1 MSKKEV
7 TNRLQ
12 EGEERTED
20 ANRFEETRSME
31 ARERQKRAI
40 MNMTYPDPL
49 SIGEAKAPH
58 GMVYG
63 WIRANIAGDESYE
76 RMTESSE
83 RGWTP
88 VPADR
93 HPSLAKKALF
103 GRMDHLNGYIHR
115 KGAILCERPEEL
127 DRLEKEKYAKMNYQ
141 VMTSMPGTDNYMGEP
156 TIPVRN
162 NSETYATKNART

>member
-1 MSKKEV
+1 MSKREV

-20 ANRFEETRSME
+20 SNRFEESRSLE
-31 ARERQKRAI
+31 SRERQKRAI

-49 SIGEAKAPH
+49 SIGEVTPPI

-63 WIRANIAGDESYE
+63 WVRSSIGGDESFE
-76 RMTESSE
+76 RITEASE

-88 VPADR
+88 VPSDR
-93 HPSLAKKALF
+93 HPSLAKKSLF
-103 GRMDHLNGYIHR
+103 GRTDHLNGYIFR

-162 NSETYATKNART
+162 TSETYTSKSVRE